1 MKKKLMM
8 VAVLLGALSLGACV
22 DDNESQSVI
31 DVRNAKAKQL
41 EALAEQAKLQG
52 EAAKIT
58 AEAQKAYQEAYA
70 KYLEA
75 QAEHEGALTEQIR
88 EEIRQSKA
96 KFDAELD
103 ALKAEYEKRYWIA
116 KNKAKENELAYLDQ
130 IETRLVG
137 LYVDYSNAADEL
149 ARLEYNRADLEYL
162 LAKAEISSANLAE
175 LVALQI
181 KDKEAEIQEA
191 EIKIAAWQKYQGI
204 DLADIK
210 AQEQELLQAK
220 YAAYKVKADAQD
232 KKNVAEEA
240 YNKLVNL
247 YDADEDASTV
257 KAVAAVQKYK
267 KYADKGVYV
276 GGSGRF
282 FYSKSEAWA
291 YIVELAKRCNVILTA
306 AEYDNLQN
314 YTNPGSEGYGQYVLW
329 NIVSLPDASIQY
341 MVCATDYVYLND
353 KKTLSVPY
361 YYLTNADQQKVTQ
374 IYADDVAAKAE
385 DLGAAASEGV
395 EATGAYATL
404 AAAEKTLADNKAALE
419 KAKADVVTLEAD
431 NAKALAAIEAAEV
444 EVNKANEALEAIQ
457 KEIAGYESEKTAAE
471 SQKEY
476 WEREKEVA
484 ERHQSNAKW
493 QKDNATDNKST
504 AQTNLDNAK
513 TELANATTDA
523 EKKAAQKNIDAAQK
537 DLDAANADLKDAETR
552 IAAAQKDI
560 DAAVAKINAE
570 QAKIDAAQAK
580 IDAANVKANDAQA
593 VCEKAQRA
601 LDNVIEQNN
610 AALKAYAKAKEKV
623 TSLES
628 TIKSNEQSIADAKD
642 GIDKAKKALNDA
654 KEVQTAWIEMVD
666 ALSGDNK
673 AAYEAEVK
681 ALVDNEIV
689 TAYVAAI
696 KAYDEA
702 AEAYAKADAEAQA
715 AHGLIA
721 DKDNVK
727 DAAAEI
733 RTLQETIATKKKE
746 LEELKS
752 TVTTFVETEHTQGN
766 YNVEYST
773 IDLERYI
780 KYLKA
785 QIEKLANDIKVQ
797 EEIVKL
803 AKTRLDAAIA
813 SQPAE

>member
-232 KKNVAEEA
+232 KKDVAEEA
-240 YNKLVNL
+240 YDKLVNL

-267 KYADKGVYV
+267 KYATTYSFGY
-276 GGSGRF
+276 F
-282 FYSKSEAWA
+282 NSKSEAWA
-291 YIVELAKRCNVILTA
+291 YVVEYAKNYNVLLSS
-306 AEYDNLQN
+306 AEFNNLIN
-314 YTNPGSEGYGQYVLW
+314 LSDPNSDDYGRYGLW
-329 NIVSLPDASIQY
+329 NMVTLPDYSFTW

-484 ERHQSNAKW
+484 NGYKSNADW
-493 QKDNATDNKST
+493 QKTIATGNKST

-702 AEAYAKADAEAQA
+702 VEAYAKADAEAQA